1 MKALLAAALCLL
13 SACFLSVGC
22 NRRNT
27 PHDPEPAPA
36 PVAPA
41 QSPVVFDPTNMFK
54 EVTGDLG
61 FNPDPPRYPDGTFM
75 APEITPGAV
84 AVFDYDNDGA
94 LDILEVLHPP
104 PQPWE
109 QQRTA
114 SAPNQLF
121 RQQPGGRFKEVPGA
135 AGLAGKGFHHGVA
148 IGDVNNDGFPD
159 VYVCNFGGPDQFFL
173 NKGDGTFIDA
183 TKSAGFLNSPTPLL
197 VSADNWS
204 STAAFFDCDGDGDL
218 DLWVVHFATF
228 DPSRKCKTTTTT
240 DEFDYCGPHIF
251 PGQLATLWRNDG
263 GGTFT
268 DITAASRIVTPGRG
282 WGVVAADLT
291 GDGLPDVF
299 QANDEE
305 PNQFWV
311 NQGDGT
317 FIDEALLRG
326 CALNAF
332 GSVEANMGVTVGDT
346 RNTGNGFDVFV
357 THISGETNT
366 LWVAQGQGLYS
377 DTTSTA
383 GMAMID
389 RPFTGWGCG
398 FFDYDND
405 GILDLAIA
413 NGRVARGPVRPEV
426 DLGPFWNRFAEPNL
440 LFRGQAN
447 GRFVDASDASGDFAK
462 KLEVHRALAFADL
475 LNRGAIDLVSVNLDN
490 TLRVFRNQAVPPG
503 HHWLQV
509 LPMIGKREALGA
521 RVTLLNG
528 NQKRAA
534 LCLRSYSYLASNDPR
549 VHFGLG
555 EAATAEAIEIAWPSG
570 TPRRERFA
578 VGKVDRVLVVRQ
590 GGGEAL

>member
-1 MKALLAAALCLL
+1 MKAQLAAALCLL
-13 SACFLSVGC
+13 SAYFLNAGC

-36 PVAPA
+36 SVAPA
-41 QSPVVFDPTNMFK
+41 KSSVVFDPTNMFK

-109 QQRTA
+109 QQRSA

-228 DPSRKCKTTTTT
+228 DPSRKCKTTTTA

-366 LWVAQGQGLYS
+366 LWVAQDQGLYS
-377 DTTSTA
+377 DATSTA

-475 LNRGAIDLVSVNLDN
+475 HNRGAIDLVSVNLDN

-555 EAATAEAIEIAWPSG
+555 EAATAEAMEIVWPSG